1 MTGHPRN
8 RFILLSITSY
18 VVCGLL
24 WILLSDHLLLLF
36 ADADAL
42 TRLSTAKGVFFV
54 IATAALFF
62 FLLRAV
68 PPLDATQRESL
79 LGSLTLSIDR
89 ERRPHWL
96 LYVFAVVITAAVM
109 LLRLNI
115 PVDFAVRPM
124 LILFMLPIVLCA
136 LLGGL
141 GPGLFATALT
151 ALATD
156 LAAEPHFHSAASS
169 PYVQLQ
175 WASLVL
181 NGIGVSLLSALL
193 RQSLAKQEVN
203 RRLLDAVVSGTTDA
217 VFVKDEQG
225 RYLLVNAAAAAF
237 VGKPV
242 RDILGRD
249 DREVFDAA
257 SAQALMSKD
266 RDIMAAGAVQTAE
279 ERLTLPDGK
288 AMVFLVTKGPM
299 FDGNG
304 RINGLFGISRDITE
318 RKRIDDELRYVLNEA
333 SDAIWVTAADGRFL
347 FANPAACRLSGHPL
361 PLLEQLHFVEILAAE
376 SQAELPAHLQQLQAA
391 AFLRREWQ
399 LRHADGHQL
408 TVELTTGRMQDGR
421 YMIFGRDLT
430 EKMRAELALQEREQQ
445 LARVID
451 GSDQGY
457 WDWNLQTNAF
467 EVSAR
472 WETMLGYAPGEMVI
486 TVERWPDYVHP
497 EDLPRAI
504 DSIQR
509 HLSGAAPSH
518 EVEIRCLCKSGAWRW
533 MLSRGRIVSWDA
545 HGLPLMMS
553 GTHTDITER
562 KLFELALKEAAV
574 VFDSSYEGI
583 MVVSP
588 AGRITKV
595 NAAFSRITGYRADEA
610 VGQSP
615 KLLSSG
621 QHDAAFYREMWDSV
635 RQHDF
640 WRGEIWNRRRNGDCY
655 PEQLSISVVRDE
667 LGQVRHYVGIFSDI
681 SQLKAH
687 EAELERIAHF
697 DPLTGL
703 PNRRLLS
710 DRLGQA
716 IRHTA
721 RSGKSCAVC
730 FLDLDG
736 FKAINDQYG
745 HAAGDQLLIGVT
757 DNLKA
762 VLRADDTLARLG
774 GDEFVV
780 LLVDVAGT
788 EECALVLERLLA
800 AIQQEV
806 CLGDAVVRASASIG
820 VSLYPQD
827 NADADTLLRHAD
839 QAMYLAKDA
848 GKNRYQMFDPES
860 DRKAQAHR
868 KELELLRHALDNDE
882 FVLYYQPKVDLE
894 NGDIIGA
901 EALIRWRH
909 PERGLLAPDAFL
921 PLLHGS
927 ELENAVDEWVINTA
941 LAQASA
947 WHDAGL
953 VMRVSVNVSAGYLL
967 APTFYAD
974 LARALHRHGNVP
986 PAHLE
991 LEVLETAA
999 IADMEQAVAILQRCR
1014 QLGVHFALDDFGTGY
1029 SSLTYLRKLPV
1040 DTLKIDQSFVR
1051 DMLIDADD
1059 LGIVEGVIQLATV
1072 FERQVIA
1079 EGVETLQHG
1088 AVLRRLGCRLV
1099 QGYGIA
1105 RPLAADAFPH
1115 WCRQWQS
1122 DAAWRALTEAS

>member
-8 RFILLSITSY
+8 RFILLSIASY
-18 VVCGLL
+18 VVLGLL

-36 ADADAL
+36 ADAGAL

-54 IATAALFF
+54 IATAAVFF

-68 PPLDATQRESL
+68 PPSDAMQRESL
-79 LGSLTLSIDR
+79 LSTLTLSIDR
-89 ERRPHWL
+89 ERRPHWF
-96 LYVFAVVITAAVM
+96 LYLFAVVITAAVM

-115 PVDFAVRPM
+115 PVDFGVRPM

-151 ALATD
+151 ALVTD
-156 LAAEPHFHSAASS
+156 LAAKPHFHSAAASA
-169 PYVQLQ
+169 YVQLQ

-242 RDILGRD
+242 QDILGRD
-249 DREVFDAA
+249 DRELFDAA
-257 SAQALMSKD
+257 SAQALISKD

-279 ERLTLPDGK
+279 ERLMLPDGK

-299 FDGNG
+299 VDGDG

-318 RKRIDDELRYVLNEA
+318 RKR
-333 SDAIWVTAADGRFL
+333 S
-347 FANPAACRLSGHPL
+347 
-361 PLLEQLHFVEILAAE
+361 
-376 SQAELPAHLQQLQAA
+376 
-391 AFLRREWQ
+391 
-399 LRHADGHQL
+399 
-408 TVELTTGRMQDGR
+408 
-421 YMIFGRDLT
+421 
-430 EKMRAELALQEREQQ
+430 
-445 LARVID
+445 
-451 GSDQGY
+451 
-457 WDWNLQTNAF
+457 
-467 EVSAR
+467 
-472 WETMLGYAPGEMVI
+472 
-486 TVERWPDYVHP
+486 
-497 EDLPRAI
+497 
-504 DSIQR
+504 
-509 HLSGAAPSH
+509 
-518 EVEIRCLCKSGAWRW
+518 
-533 MLSRGRIVSWDA
+533 
-545 HGLPLMMS
+545 
-553 GTHTDITER
+553 
-562 KLFELALKEAAV
+562 ELALKEAAV

-588 AGRITKV
+588 AGLITKV
-595 NAAFSRITGYRADEA
+595 NAAFTRITGYRADEV
-610 VGQSP
+610 VGRSP
-615 KLLSSG
+615 RLLSSG
-621 QHDAAFYREMWDSV
+621 QHDAGFYREMWASV
-635 RQHDF
+635 QEHGF
-640 WRGEIWNRRRNGDCY
+640 WHGEIWNRRQSGELY

-667 LGQVRHYVGIFSDI
+667 QGQVCHYVGIFSDI

-687 EAELERIAHF
+687 EAELERIANF

-716 IRHTA
+716 IRHSA

-736 FKAINDQYG
+736 FKVINDQYG
-745 HAAGDQLLIGVT
+745 HAAGDQLLLGVT

-780 LLVDVAGT
+780 LLVDVAGS
-788 EECALVLERLLA
+788 EECAQILERLLA
-800 AIQQEV
+800 AIRQEV
-806 CLGDAVVRASASIG
+806 DLADAVVRASASIG
-820 VSLYPQD
+820 VTLYPQD
-827 NADADTLLRHAD
+827 QADADTLLRHAD
-839 QAMYLAKDA
+839 QAMYLAKEA
-848 GKNRYQMFDPES
+848 GKNRYQLFDPES

-868 KELELLRHALDNDE
+868 RELELLQHALANGE
-882 FVLYYQPKVDLE
+882 FVLHYQPKVDLE

-909 PERGLLAPDAFL
+909 PVRGLLSPDAFL

-927 ELENAVDEWVINTA
+927 ELEHAVDEWVINAA

-953 VMRVSVNVSAGYLL
+953 PMRVSVNVSAGYLL
-967 APTFYAD
+967 APTFYPD
-974 LARALHRHGNVP
+974 LARALQRHANVP

-999 IADMEQAVAILQRCR
+999 IADMEQAVAIMQRCR
-1014 QLGVHFALDDFGTGY
+1014 RLGVHFALDDFGTGY

-1051 DMLIDADD
+1051 DMLTDADD

-1088 AVLRRLGCRLV
+1088 AALRRLGCRLV

-1115 WCRQWQS
+1115 WCRQWQA

>member
-54 IATAALFF
+54 VATAAVFF

-79 LGSLTLSIDR
+79 LTTLTLSIDR

-96 LYVFAVVITAAVM
+96 LYVFAVVITAAV
-109 LLRLNI
+109 LLLHLNM
-115 PVDFAVRPM
+115 PVDFGMQPM

-193 RQSLAKQEVN
+193 RQSLARQEVN

-242 RDILGRD
+242 QGILGRD
-249 DREVFDAA
+249 DRALFDAA

-279 ERLTLPDGK
+279 EQLTLPDGK

-304 RINGLFGISRDITE
+304 RINGLFGIARDITE
-318 RKRIDDELRYVLNEA
+318 RK
-333 SDAIWVTAADGRFL
+333 
-347 FANPAACRLSGHPL
+347 LS
-361 PLLEQLHFVEILAAE
+361 
-376 SQAELPAHLQQLQAA
+376 
-391 AFLRREWQ
+391 
-399 LRHADGHQL
+399 
-408 TVELTTGRMQDGR
+408 
-421 YMIFGRDLT
+421 
-430 EKMRAELALQEREQQ
+430 
-445 LARVID
+445 
-451 GSDQGY
+451 
-457 WDWNLQTNAF
+457 
-467 EVSAR
+467 
-472 WETMLGYAPGEMVI
+472 
-486 TVERWPDYVHP
+486 
-497 EDLPRAI
+497 
-504 DSIQR
+504 
-509 HLSGAAPSH
+509 
-518 EVEIRCLCKSGAWRW
+518 
-533 MLSRGRIVSWDA
+533 
-545 HGLPLMMS
+545 
-553 GTHTDITER
+553 
-562 KLFELALKEAAV
+562 ELALKEAAV

-868 KELELLRHALDNDE
+868 KELELLRHALDNGE

-894 NGDIIGA
+894 SGDIIGA

-927 ELENAVDEWVINTA
+927 ELENVVDEWVINTA

-1051 DMLIDADD
+1051 DMLTDADD